1 MLRSEIY
8 DKVWFYDLEW
18 VPDADAAKIL
28 FDLPEEISEAEA
40 FQALWRHSGA
50 TPERPRPFLK
60 YLYSRIVSIAVLMRF
75 VRYDGPEARIEFHLT
90 SLPKVATEKAE
101 CDEGRLI
108 VEFLD
113 ALGKHRPQLV
123 GFNSQESDVQVLIQR
138 GIVNQVSAPAFCQ
151 RPADRW
157 DKTDYFAKW
166 DNEFHLDM
174 LKLFSPSGNRAMMP
188 GLNEIAKLCG
198 FPGKL
203 DISGQHVSD
212 LWLAGELDKI
222 VEYNQID
229 ALNTYLVWL
238 RVVYFCGK
246 INDVQYDN
254 EITAF
259 REFLA
264 AEIAD
269 GAKPHLQQFMDK
281 WPEKVTLVEAQ
292 ALSHHE

>member
-1 MLRSEIY
+1 
-8 DKVWFYDLEW
+8 
-18 VPDADAAKIL
+18 
-28 FDLPEEISEAEA
+28 
-40 FQALWRHSGA
+40 
-50 TPERPRPFLK
+50 
-60 YLYSRIVSIAVLMRF
+60 
-75 VRYDGPEARIEFHLT
+75 
-90 SLPKVATEKAE
+90 
-101 CDEGRLI
+101 
-108 VEFLD
+108 
-113 ALGKHRPQLV
+113 
-123 GFNSQESDVQVLIQR
+123 
-138 GIVNQVSAPAFCQ
+138 
-151 RPADRW
+151 
-157 DKTDYFAKW
+157 
-166 DNEFHLDM
+166 